1 MHSIMNPSEL
11 SFWGKETKNVK
22 LFRFYFVVS
31 RFICKICGYKNRIMW
46 LEVPKTKL
54 IKRKLKYLEK
64 KKEKK
69 RKILIMRKGGGES
82 ILQKD
87 S

>member
-1 MHSIMNPSEL
+1 
-11 SFWGKETKNVK
+11 
-22 LFRFYFVVS
+22 
-31 RFICKICGYKNRIMW
+31 